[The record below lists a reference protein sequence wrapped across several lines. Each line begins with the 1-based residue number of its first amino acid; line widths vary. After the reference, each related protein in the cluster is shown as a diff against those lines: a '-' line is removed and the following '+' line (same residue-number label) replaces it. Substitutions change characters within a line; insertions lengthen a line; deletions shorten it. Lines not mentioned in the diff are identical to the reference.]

1 MAKPNHLIARRG
13 LLAGAAGL
21 AAVPAL
27 AQTTPAPNPAMEE
40 LARAAARESG
50 PCVWYE
56 SSPQE
61 QTDRVIAAFNR
72 RYPNVRMQ
80 HVRLVGGVDIA
91 ARMVQEART
100 PGQSADIASVSA
112 DQIWGLNGRNLLAQV
127 DWARLGASRA
137 QAPVPFTVN
146 IAAAAYV
153 IVYNRNL
160 VPADAVPT
168 NWDSLL
174 DPRWQGRTG
183 TWLISHPFAQL
194 TKAWDEA
201 RATAFTERYARMNP
215 MLFRSTF
222 TLAQQIAAGELPIGL
237 GLWHAAQPVIARGA
251 PVATVALE
259 PTVTTSIWTAV
270 ARNAPNPNS
279 ARLFV
284 AWLLT
289 PEGATAYEEA
299 TQRGSALV
307 PGTRTAEML
316 RGKTVVEY
324 GPEETEVFRRHLTRF
339 NEMLKAGGREAG

>member
-1 MAKPNHLIARRG
+1 MMPGNSGLSRRAI
-13 LLAGAAGL
+13 LVGASGL
-21 AAVPAL
+21 AVAPAL
-27 AQTTPAPNPAMEE
+27 AQTPNPAMEE
-40 LARAAARESG
+40 LAAAAARESG

-72 RYPNVRMQ
+72 RYPSVKMQ
-80 HVRLVGGVDIA
+80 HIRLIGGVDIA

-100 PGQSADIASVSA
+100 PGQSADIGSVSA
-112 DQIWGLNGRNLLAQV
+112 DQIWGLNSRNLLAQV
-127 DWARLGASRA
+127 DWRRLGASA
-137 QAPVPFTVN
+137 QQAPVPFTVN

-153 IVYNRNL
+153 IIYNRNL
-160 VPADAVPT
+160 VPVGAAPG
-168 NWDSLL
+168 NWDDLL
-174 DPRWQGRTG
+174 DARWQGRVG
-183 TWLISHPFAQL
+183 AWLISHPFAQL
-194 TKAWDEA
+194 AKAWGEQ
-201 RATAFTERYARMNP
+201 RAVEYTERFARLNP

-222 TLAQQIAAGELPIGL
+222 TLAQQVAAGELPIGL
-237 GLWHAAQPVIARGA
+237 GLYHATQPVIARGA
-251 PVATVALE
+251 PVEMVALE

-284 AWLLT
+284 SWLLT
-289 PEGATAYEEA
+289 PEGALAYEEA

-307 PGTRTAEML
+307 PGTKTANLL

>member
-1 MAKPNHLIARRG
+1 MLPMNPFLSRRAVI
-13 LLAGAAGL
+13 AGAACL
-21 AAVPAL
+21 SANSAW
-27 AQTTPAPNPAMEE
+27 AQTPNQAMEE
-40 LARAAARESG
+40 LAAAAARETG

-72 RYPNVRMQ
+72 RYPAVKMQ
-80 HVRLVGGVDIA
+80 HVRLIGGVDIA

-100 PGQSADIASVSA
+100 PGQSADIGSVSA

-127 DWARLGASRA
+127 DWRRLGASAA

-153 IVYNRNL
+153 VVYNRNL
-160 VPADAVPT
+160 VPADAVPR
-168 NWDSLL
+168 NWEDLL
-174 DPRWQGRTG
+174 NPRWQGRVG
-183 TWLISHPFAQL
+183 AWLISHPFAQL
-194 TKAWDEA
+194 AKAWNEQ
-201 RATAFTERYARMNP
+201 RAVEYTERFARLNP

-237 GLWHAAQPVIARGA
+237 GLYHATQPVIARGA
-251 PVATVALE
+251 PVEMVALE
-259 PTVTTSIWTAV
+259 PTVTTSIWTAI

-289 PEGATAYEEA
+289 PEGALAYEEA

-307 PGTRTAEML
+307 AATKTAAL
-316 RGKTVVEY
+316 LQGKTVVEF
-324 GPEETEVFRRHLTRF
+324 GPDETDVFRRHLTRF

>member
-1 MAKPNHLIARRG
+1 MIHPTGPVPRR
-13 LLAGAAGL
+13 LFLAGAAALG
-21 AAVPAL
+21 AAPAR
-27 AQTTPAPNPAMEE
+27 AQNAAMED

-72 RYPNVRMQ
+72 RYPNVRVQ

-112 DQIWGLNGRNLLAQV
+112 DQIWNLNRRNLLAQV
-127 DWARLGASRA
+127 DWQRLGASTQ

-153 IVYNRNL
+153 IVYNTNM
-160 VPADAVPT
+160 VTGDAVPRG
-168 NWDSLL
+168 WDDLL
-174 DPRWQGRTG
+174 NPRWQGRTG

-194 TKAWDEA
+194 TKAWNEQ
-201 RATAFTERYARMNP
+201 RATEFTERYARLNP

-237 GLWHAAQPVIARGA
+237 GLWHASQPVIARGA
-251 PVATVALE
+251 PVALVALE

-289 PEGATAYEEA
+289 PEGARAYEDA

-307 PGTRTAEML
+307 EGTRTAEML

-324 GPEETEVFRRHLTRF
+324 GPEETEVFSRHLTRF
-339 NEMLKAGGREAG
+339 NEVLKAGGREAG

>member
-1 MAKPNHLIARRG
+1 MPPIALPFSRRA
-13 LLAGAAGL
+13 LLAGAASL
-21 AAVPAL
+21 SALPVL
-27 AQTTPAPNPAMEE
+27 AQTPANPAMEE
-40 LARAAARESG
+40 LAQAASRETG

-61 QTDRVIAAFNR
+61 QTDQVIAAFNR
-72 RYPNVRMQ
+72 RYPAVKMQ

-100 PGQSADIASVSA
+100 PGQSADIGSVSA

-127 DWARLGASRA
+127 DWRRLGASPA

-168 NWDSLL
+168 GWDDLL
-174 DPRWQGRTG
+174 NPRWQGRVG
-183 TWLISHPFAQL
+183 AWLISHPFAQL
-194 TKAWDEA
+194 AKAWNEQ
-201 RATAFTERYARMNP
+201 RAVDYTERFSRLNP

-237 GLWHAAQPVIARGA
+237 GLYHATQPVIARGA
-251 PVATVALE
+251 PVSVVPLE

-289 PEGATAYEEA
+289 PEGALAYEQA

-307 PGTRTAEML
+307 PGTKTSDFL

-324 GPEETEVFRRHLTRF
+324 GPEETDVFRRHLTRF

>member
-1 MAKPNHLIARRG
+1 MQMIHPSSQVSRRA
-13 LLAGAAGL
+13 LLAGGACL
-21 AAVPAL
+21 ATLPAL
-27 AQTTPAPNPAMEE
+27 AQNAAMDE

-50 PCVWYE
+50 PAIWYE

-61 QTDRVIAAFNR
+61 QTDRVIAAFTR
-72 RYPNVRMQ
+72 RYPGVRVQ

-112 DQIWGLNGRNLLAQV
+112 DQIWNLNGRNLLAQV
-127 DWARLGASRA
+127 DWQRLGLSRE
-137 QAPVPFTVN
+137 QAPLPFTVN

-168 NWDSLL
+168 GWDDLVN
-174 DPRWQGRTG
+174 PRWQGRTG

-194 TKAWDEA
+194 AKAWGEP
-201 RATAFTERYARMNP
+201 RAVEFTERYARLNP

-237 GLWHAAQPVIARGA
+237 GLFHAAQPMIARGA
-251 PVATVALE
+251 PITLVTLE
-259 PTVTTSIWTAV
+259 PTVTTSIWTSV
-270 ARNAPNPNS
+270 ARNAPSPNT

-284 AWLLT
+284 AWLGT
-289 PEGATAYEEA
+289 PEGALAYEEA
-299 TQRGSALV
+299 TQRGSTLV

-316 RGKTVVEY
+316 RGKTVFEY
-324 GPEETEVFRRHLTRF
+324 GPDETDVFRRHLTRF
-339 NEMLKAGGREAG
+339 NETLKQGGREAG

>member
-1 MAKPNHLIARRG
+1 MNRPPHDTLVGRRA
-13 LLAGAAGL
+13 LLGAGAAL
-21 AAVPAL
+21 AATPAL
-27 AQTTPAPNPAMEE
+27 AQNAAMEE

-50 PCVWYE
+50 PAVWYE

-72 RYPNVRMQ
+72 RYPNVRVQ

-112 DQIWGLNGRNLLAQV
+112 DQIWNLNGRNLLAQV
-127 DWARLGASRA
+127 DWQRLGLTRE
-137 QAPVPFTVN
+137 QAPAPFTVN

-160 VPADAVPT
+160 VPADAVPRG
-168 NWDSLL
+168 WDDLL

-194 TKAWDEA
+194 TKAWGEP
-201 RATAFTERYARMNP
+201 RAVEFTERYARLNP

-237 GLWHAAQPVIARGA
+237 GLWHATQPVIARGA
-251 PVATVALE
+251 PVEIVTLD
-259 PTVTTSIWTAV
+259 PTPTTSIWTSV
-270 ARNAPNPNS
+270 ARLAPSPNT

-284 AWLLT
+284 AWLAT
-289 PEGATAYEEA
+289 AEGARAYEDA
-299 TQRGSALV
+299 TQRGSALIQ
-307 PGTRTAEML
+307 GTRTAEML

-324 GPEETEVFRRHLTRF
+324 GPEETDQFRRWLTRF
-339 NEMLKAGGREAG
+339 NDVLKAGGREAG